1 MDYFVLFKKD
11 SFFSSKIDK
20 NKICCRYF
28 ASNSALQTGVEQLP
42 QRLEDALDDLDL
54 FFDNTVEQID
64 HLAGE
69 NFDQVSNRHFGRKV
83 V

>member
-1 MDYFVLFKKD
+1 
-11 SFFSSKIDK
+11 
-20 NKICCRYF
+20 
-28 ASNSALQTGVEQLP
+28 VEQLP